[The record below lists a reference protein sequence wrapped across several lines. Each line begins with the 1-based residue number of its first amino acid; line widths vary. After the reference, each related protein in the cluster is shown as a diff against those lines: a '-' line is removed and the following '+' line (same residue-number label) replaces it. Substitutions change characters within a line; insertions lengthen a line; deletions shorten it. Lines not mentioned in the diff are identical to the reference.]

1 MFLYVNF
8 RQSRSENEDLY
19 SVFVGFRGF
28 TSGLYW
34 VPWVNLSPKFTDLMD
49 LKMYGICGKIGIF
62 GSEKDHFIYA
72 FLIILLTKINVFHVI
87 Y

>member
-1 MFLYVNF
+1 
-8 RQSRSENEDLY
+8 
-19 SVFVGFRGF
+19 
-28 TSGLYW
+28 
-34 VPWVNLSPKFTDLMD
+34 MD